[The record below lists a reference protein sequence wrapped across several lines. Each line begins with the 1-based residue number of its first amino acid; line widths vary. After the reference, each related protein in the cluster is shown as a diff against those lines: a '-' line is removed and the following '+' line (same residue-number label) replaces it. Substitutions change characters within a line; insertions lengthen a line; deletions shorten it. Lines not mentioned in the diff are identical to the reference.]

1 MFASAEVK
9 NYEIELDGKPYTVKG
24 ERWLGYVNPNDE
36 EKYFTGMV
44 FDPCENGYE
53 LCEAGMIT
61 ISKETFEKD
70 TCRVTYFK

>member
-9 NYEIELDGKPYTVKG
+9 DYEFELDGKPYTVKG

>member
-9 NYEIELDGKPYTVKG
+9 DYEIELDGKPYTVKG

-36 EKYFTGMV
+36 EKWFTGMV

-61 ISKETFEKD
+61 ISKETFEKE